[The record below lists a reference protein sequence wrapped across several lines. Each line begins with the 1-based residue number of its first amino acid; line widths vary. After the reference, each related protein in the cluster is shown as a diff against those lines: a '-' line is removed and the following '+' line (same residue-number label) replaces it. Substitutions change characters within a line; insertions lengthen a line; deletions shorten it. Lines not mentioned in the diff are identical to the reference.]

1 MTLKT
6 TVLTVLVLFALAV
19 PGVVG
24 SGFALPLPDY
34 FADEW
39 VGFVCLTASPPGS
52 PPTSVLVQFMF
63 DKSTNGGISLT
74 GADSLFAFLTG
85 NLGLLSPII
94 GSNPQ
99 TACSLTPSQT
109 QVEFPGATGLQAA
122 QFVSG
127 SFQQLGFS
135 RYIIVDAFWTT
146 TDVSYI
152 AETLTSVEVLGLD
165 VFRVTENND
174 LSYVASSQ
182 IVRSLVP

>member
-1 MTLKT
+1 MTLKAA
-6 TVLTVLVLFALAV
+6 VLTVLVVFALAV

-24 SGFALPLPDY
+24 SGFAEPLPGY
-34 FADEW
+34 FEDEW

-63 DKSTNGGISLT
+63 DKTSNGGISLT
-74 GADSLFAFLTG
+74 WADSLFAFLTG

-99 TACSLTPSQT
+99 TACSRTPSQI

-122 QFVSG
+122 QLVSG

-135 RYIIVDAFWTT
+135 RYIIVDTYLSFL
-146 TDVSYI
+146 DLSYGETQI
-152 AETLTSVEVLGLD
+152 SVETLNSD
-165 VFRVTENND
+165 VFRVNGNND
-174 LSYVASSQ
+174 VSPVAANQ
-182 IVRSLVP
+182 IARSLVP